1 MRAWVTC
8 TVPIVPD
15 LDPFLVLGLPRD
27 ATPEQ
32 VEAAYLRRAALA
44 AEARAAATSDED
56 RARIE
61 HQHLMLAHAHELATA
76 QASDPVLFSGPSKP
90 GKSPFMDMQLV
101 PKCGTAAP
109 AQPGA
114 AASDSAVKRT
124 PTSTGWQFGGPLWT
138 FSRVICEGAGIRQ
151 ILWIS

>member
-76 QASDPVLFSGPSKP
+76 QARPPGEAGSKP
-90 GKSPFMDMQLV
+90 SPARPPALVLSIVLGVIGVGALVVALSTGAHGLYTAVVFAGALSLLSALYWRHQLV
-101 PKCGTAAP
+101 M
-109 AQPGA
+109 
-114 AASDSAVKRT
+114 
-124 PTSTGWQFGGPLWT
+124 GWDE
-138 FSRVICEGAGIRQ
+138 RRRRRD
-151 ILWIS
+151 